1 MIKISEHLE
10 ELLSYLKS
18 ELDNNN
24 WDIPEQRDA
33 HYRYMREVEDAI
45 SETQYNEKK
54 EAMNG

>member
-1 MIKISEHLE
+1 MNKISEHLE

-24 WDIPEQRDA
+24 WDIPQQVQR
-33 HYRYMREVEDAI
+33 HRYMREVEDAI

>member
-1 MIKISEHLE
+1 MNKISEHLE
-10 ELLSYLKS
+10 ELFSYLKS

-24 WDIPEQRDA
+24 WDIPQQVQR
-33 HYRYMREVEDAI
+33 HRYMREVEDAI